1 MSPVKNRRSRWVVTA
16 AAVLLGSMTPLTA
29 AYGFSLEG
37 AINWKSCAKPAIV
50 GLCGPIIPI
59 GYVVSE
65 WLPTTYTGTVKAP
78 GEFNLPGVG
87 SIAVG
92 VFGQVLGHVSQV
104 SSNGTDNTFVVHV
117 WGLTNQILALSSG
130 TLSCFGCQLHSIQG
144 LAYNASAGGNESINA
159 PTCGDTKV
167 AESAGIHALDAAFR
181 VIPMMPIPE
190 YFSELDTL
198 NWRTGCRDL
207 SITKM
212 LRSNAFTCGAEN
224 ATKGVGG
231 LSKKIQGIVGKDA
244 CIGTW
249 GPLYTRQM
257 RDIGPTTTIASAV
270 EAYRGMSEAA
280 TVFHT
285 MSAPLNLQGK
295 MQEAYPHVSGCFKVG
310 ESIKKV
316 TKITKGSRSGN
327 YGWIYWVHTTCCVPF
342 TQYERCIARMAE

>member
-1 MSPVKNRRSRWVVTA
+1 MRKRLQRLLVACA
-16 AAVLLGSMTPLTA
+16 ATMLSCAQPMVA
-29 AYGFSLEG
+29 HAFSLEG
-37 AINWKSCAKPAIV
+37 AINWGSCAKPAIV

-87 SIAVG
+87 SIAAG
-92 VFGQVLGHVSQV
+92 IFGQVLGHVSQV
-104 SSNGTDNTFVVHV
+104 SENGTDNTFVVHV

-130 TLSCFGCQLHSIQG
+130 TLSCFGCQLNAIQG
-144 LAYNASAGGNESINA
+144 LVYNANSGGNEPIKT
-159 PTCGDTKV
+159 PTCGDTSV
-167 AESAGIHALDAAFR
+167 AETAGIHALDAAFR

-190 YFSELDTL
+190 YFSELDML

-224 ATKGVGG
+224 ATRGVDG

-244 CIGTW
+244 CIGSW
-249 GPLYTRQM
+249 GPLYPRQM

-310 ESIKKV
+310 TSIKKV
-316 TKITKGSRSGN
+316 TKMTKGSHSGN
-327 YGWIYWVHTTCCVPF
+327 YGWVYWVHTTCCVPF
-342 TQYERCIARMAE
+342 TRYESCIARMAK